1 MIHFDAKK
9 TFCKN
14 IFKRKQII
22 HNTHAHTK
30 KKQMMIFTN
39 LRNVYDKVATA
50 TNIYSIHFSILHN
63 DLRSLP
69 FKEQVVL
76 TDSGR
81 FAGNV
86 FVSRLRLFLY
96 ETKLATF
103 HSKV

>member
-22 HNTHAHTK
+22 HNTLTK
-30 KKQMMIFTN
+30 KQIFTN